1 MPKEISVQDLLS
13 KLSANSFLVDTTTQ
27 RFQVTPGIFLGMHGK
42 FFKYSDVV
50 DTALKIMNVNQEGK
64 TVVDLEQFVQQ
75 LAPKALD
82 LNEYFKDLEKTI
94 KNPKIF
100 DIELQPQQTKE
111 PETSQTDQT
120 QQTEVKQTPQEP
132 KKTETE
138 QSSTKTYSKKYSVN
152 GKTYGNGK
160 YYSGTKTYSKK
171 TTTYTKK
178 SYKQYNKKSGSK

>member
-13 KLSANSFLVDTTTQ
+13 KLSANSFLVDTITQ
-27 RFQVTPGIFLGMHGK
+27 RFQVTPGIFLGMHDK

-50 DTALKIMNVNQEGK
+50 DTALKIINVNQEGK

-100 DIELQPQQTKE
+100 DIELQPQQPKQ
-111 PETSQTDQT
+111 PETP
-120 QQTEVKQTPQEP
+120 QTEVKQTNQTQ
-132 KKTETE
+132 TETVQ
-138 QSSTKTYSKKYSVN
+138 QSEVKQTETKQQPTTKTYSKKYSAN
-152 GKTYGNGK
+152 GIKK
-160 YYSGTKTYSKK
+160 YYSGGKK
-171 TTTYTKK
+171 SYTYTKK